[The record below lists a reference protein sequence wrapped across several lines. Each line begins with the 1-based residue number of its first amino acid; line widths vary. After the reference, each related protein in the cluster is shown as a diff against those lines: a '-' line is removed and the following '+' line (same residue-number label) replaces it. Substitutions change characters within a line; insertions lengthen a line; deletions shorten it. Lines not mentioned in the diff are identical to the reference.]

1 MTQYRKAR
9 IEDVESIY
17 QLIIGHANRGAMLP
31 RPRQSLYEGIREYI
45 VAENQGEIIAV
56 GALRILWKDLAEI
69 RSLVV
74 KDDHMRQY
82 IGRKIVSLLEEEAR
96 ALGLPRIF
104 ALTYQETF
112 FEKCG
117 YCKISNKELPQK
129 VWRDCIDCPKF
140 PDCDEVAVLKI
151 LS

>member
-9 IEDVESIY
+9 IEDVEDIY
-17 QLIIGHANRGAMLP
+17 QLIISHANEGTMLP
-31 RPRQSLYEGIREYI
+31 RPRQSLYEDIREYI
-45 VAENQGEIIAV
+45 VAEEDGELIAV

-74 KDDHMRQY
+74 QSNHTRQN

-96 ALGLPRIF
+96 ALGLPRVF
-104 ALTYQETF
+104 ALTYQEAF
-112 FEKCG
+112 FLQCG
-117 YCKISNKELPQK
+117 YHTISNKELPQK

-140 PDCDEVAVLKI
+140 PDCDEVAVLKN
-151 LS
+151 L